1 LDVKIRQPVSDDLDT
16 PELGELQWG
25 AASRAASLSAVYA
38 HAVAVSTAAQK
49 WYASKRPSKRAWG
62 RALRVA
68 AILLGTAAAV
78 LPIVSQITATS
89 GKAAIAPGWS
99 AVAVAAALASVAL
112 DRYFGFSSGWMRFM
126 AADQRLVRQRS
137 DFEYAWNQIRAAVN
151 DPPADDDV
159 RRLLELAHANV
170 LAVQDIIAS
179 ETADWLTDFRGALS
193 EAEQSLMA
201 PRL

>member
-1 LDVKIRQPVSDDLDT
+1 
-16 PELGELQWG
+16 
-25 AASRAASLSAVYA
+25 
-38 HAVAVSTAAQK
+38 
-49 WYASKRPSKRAWG
+49 
-62 RALRVA
+62 
-68 AILLGTAAAV
+68 
-78 LPIVSQITATS
+78 
-89 GKAAIAPGWS
+89 
-99 AVAVAAALASVAL
+99 
-112 DRYFGFSSGWMRFM
+112 MRFM

-159 RRLLELAHANV
+159 HRLLELARTNV
-170 LAVQDIIAS
+170 LAVQDVIAS

>member
-1 LDVKIRQPVSDDLDT
+1 MDVKIREPVSDDLDT

-25 AASRAASLSAVYA
+25 VDSRAASLSAVYA
-38 HAVAVSTAAQK
+38 HAIAVSTAAQK
-49 WYASKRPSKRAWG
+49 WYAGKRPSKRAWG

-78 LPIVSQITATS
+78 LPIVSQITVTS

-159 RRLLELAHANV
+159 HRLLELARTNV
-170 LAVQDIIAS
+170 LAVQDVIAS